1 MQEWCMWKE
10 QAKERI
16 TVKDYSD
23 IMLTLSRNWLNSSDS
38 LSAEVQ
44 HWTVDMNFDH
54 DMAYIAVCRIED
66 GKFIPEETKTVF
78 ECNIDEFDDLHQY
91 ITVN

>member
-23 IMLTLSRNWLNSSDS
+23 IMLTLSRNWLNSPIK
-38 LSAEVQ
+38 E
-44 HWTVDMNFDH
+44 
-54 DMAYIAVCRIED
+54 IEILD
-66 GKFIPEETKTVF
+66 NPEKTNIKEYDNQQNLGYFKSGSTKQDLNIFMGK
-78 ECNIDEFDDLHQY
+78 
-91 ITVN
+91 